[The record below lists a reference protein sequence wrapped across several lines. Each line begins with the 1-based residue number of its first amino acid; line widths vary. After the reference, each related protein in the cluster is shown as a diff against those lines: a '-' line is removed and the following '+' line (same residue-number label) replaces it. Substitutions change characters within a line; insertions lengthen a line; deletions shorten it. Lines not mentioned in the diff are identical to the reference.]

1 MGIGAQLIARPEAEL
16 MWVRRK
22 LARPEE
28 GDPERQSLLVREA
41 ELARLLLNLE
51 HGNLSPD
58 VLEGPRRSGLE
69 LSPDRDNA
77 VPWSSS
83 SWGPSFIDAYGGG
96 NAEVSRPRP
105 WGRRRLATRA
115 ARNAVG
121 QDPTLIVP
129 GANTSRIRLRSRV

>member
-58 VLEGPRRSGLE
+58 VLEGAAQVRAGT
-69 LSPDRDNA
+69 
-77 VPWSSS
+77 
-83 SWGPSFIDAYGGG
+83 
-96 NAEVSRPRP
+96 
-105 WGRRRLATRA
+105 LA
-115 ARNAVG
+115 
-121 QDPTLIVP
+121 
-129 GANTSRIRLRSRV
+129 